1 MKPTLIL
8 LVLLIV
14 ACGVISCSPQSK
26 LRRAA
31 KLIKQAEASG
41 LEWKSD
47 TVFKNVEVFVPE
59 VHADTIVKVVNW
71 TDTLTL
77 VRDRITT
84 KVLVRPETKT
94 VYISSKC
101 DPVTIIKKVPYTVS
115 REIVVEQSFWK
126 KLGRSALA
134 GIIGI
139 ILGFALCWFGKLFRV
154 IP

>member
-1 MKPTLIL
+1 MKPTFYLSIALIL
-8 LVLLIV
+8 LV
-14 ACGVISCSPQSK
+14 SCSPQSK
-26 LRRAA
+26 LRRAK
-31 KLIKQAEASG
+31 KLIAQAEASG

-47 TVFKNVEVFVPE
+47 TVYQQITVTVPE
-59 VHADTIVKVVNW
+59 VKFDTVVRVQTW
-71 TDTLTL
+71 TDTIT
-77 VRDRITT
+77 VTKDRVTT
-84 KVLVRPETKT
+84 QVVVTPSEKV

>member
-1 MKPTLIL
+1 MKPTFYLSIALIL
-8 LVLLIV
+8 LV
-14 ACGVISCSPQSK
+14 SCSPQSK
-26 LRRAA
+26 LRRAK
-31 KLIKQAEASG
+31 KLIAQAEASG

-47 TVFKNVEVFVPE
+47 TVFREVRIEIPASS
-59 VHADTIVKVVNW
+59 ADTIVKVVNW

-101 DPVTIIKKVPYTVS
+101 DPVTLIKKVPYTVS

-134 GIIGI
+134 GILGI

>member
-1 MKPTLIL
+1 MKPTFYLSIALIL
-8 LVLLIV
+8 LV
-14 ACGVISCSPQSK
+14 SCSPQSK
-26 LRRAA
+26 LRRAK
-31 KLIKQAEASG
+31 KLIAQAEASG

-47 TVFKNVEVFVPE
+47 TVFSEVRIEIPASS
-59 VHADTIVKVVNW
+59 ADTIMKVVNW
-71 TDTLTL
+71 TDTVTV

-84 KVLVRPETKT
+84 KVMVRPETKT

-134 GIIGI
+134 GILGI